1 MKCICDIF
9 FSLIMIV
16 DNIFEYWSISDVNV
30 IWNGNNYM
38 MKLSKVLASWG
49 FFYYCFFLEK
59 LVVKYSISNFIMFF
73 EGF

>member
-9 FSLIMIV
+9 FSLIMNV
-16 DNIFEYWSISDVNV
+16 NNVFGYWSIDNV
-30 IWNGNNYM
+30 IVNWNEIIYNVT
-38 MKLSKVLASWG
+38 LSKVLASWG

-59 LVVKYSISNFIMFF
+59 LVVKNSDFIMFF

>member
-16 DNIFEYWSISDVNV
+16 GNVFGYWSIDNV
-30 IWNGNNYM
+30 IVNWNEIIYNVT
-38 MKLSKVLASWG
+38 LSKVLASWG

-59 LVVKYSISNFIMFF
+59 LVVRNSDFIMFF

>member
-9 FSLIMIV
+9 FSLIMNV
-16 DNIFEYWSISDVNV
+16 SNVFGYWSIDNV
-30 IWNGNNYM
+30 IVNWNGGNYS
-38 MKLSKVLASWG
+38 MKLKKVLASWG

-59 LVVKYSISNFIMFF
+59 LVVRNSDFIMFF